1 MIRFCAAH
9 PTISN
14 LMMIGFFV
22 VGIIAA
28 PQLLRETFPRV
39 QPRKVEVKVLYPGA
53 SAEEVEEAVC
63 RPIEDAVDKVN
74 NVDEIACESR
84 EGIGKATV
92 EMSEGKDF
100 DKFFTDVKSE
110 IEAVT
115 TFPDIS
121 ETPVTK
127 QLGRTD
133 FVASVAI
140 TGPASL
146 PALKAYAQDVK
157 DRMLRWG
164 TISQVSITGF
174 SQHQIRIELNDATLR
189 QFGLSAQDIASSI
202 SKQSIDLPL
211 GTIETSEREILVRYA
226 DQRRRL
232 IEFEDLIVVSGSLGG
247 QIRLG
252 DIAQISDAFE
262 LDESKSIFNGQRAAI
277 LDISKTE
284 TEDQLKAIEAVNA
297 FIANENAIMPKSVRL
312 TLTNDLSSIVQ
323 DRLDL
328 LLSNGVQGLILVFA
342 AMWLFFGLRFSFWV
356 AMGLPVSFMGGI
368 GLMLAVGYS
377 INMLTMVGLLI
388 AIGVLMD
395 DAIVISENVAAHRQ
409 KGKSPLESAVDGA
422 KEVLPGVL
430 SSFATTACIFG
441 SLVFLQGNM
450 GEILK
455 VVPVVMLF
463 VLTVSLIEAFLIL
476 PSHLHH
482 TLEHLTIERPTG
494 IRGKMEDLIDFLRRN
509 IIGKYSQL
517 AIRWRYMTI
526 GIALGVLILS
536 AAMPA
541 SGLLKFVAFPDLE
554 GDVIEARILLPQG
567 TPLARTEAI
576 VDKMVKAVAAVDKKL
591 TPDQPGQQQY
601 VRNVMVTYN
610 KNKDAF
616 EEGPHVA
623 TVTVDLLSAEIRN
636 NSIDEMVA
644 ILRQEVGAVPDV
656 LNIKYAEPAIGPAGL
671 PIDIRIIGDD
681 LNDLKAASTELV
693 EWLRRYE
700 GTLDINDDLRPGK
713 PELRIRLREGAL
725 SLGVDSKM
733 LADQLRS
740 AFYGATANEVQVGPE
755 SLDVDIQLKAE
766 DRDSLADLDY
776 FVVTGKGG
784 AQIPLSVVAH
794 VEEGRGVA
802 RINRVDHR
810 RVVTIQG
817 EIDMAIANADAIVKD
832 TTAKFVPGLLKRY
845 PGIEFSVQGQ
855 NKEVGK
861 TQKSMLRGFV
871 VGLIGV
877 FILLSFQFR
886 SYVEPLVVMVAI
898 PFAFVGVVWGH
909 VIMGLDISMP
919 SMMGFVSLA
928 GIVVNNSIL
937 LVAFTKIRHGE
948 GMSIADAAGAASKGR
963 FRAIFLT
970 SITTIAGLLPI
981 LFETSLQAQVLIP
994 LVTSIAFGLIAS
1006 ALLVLF
1012 VIPALYVI
1020 LDDLGLSTLSKDD
1033 ERAEEVEGVIS

>member
-14 LMMIGFFV
+14 LMMLSFFV
-22 VGIIAA
+22 IGIITG

-39 QPRKVEVKVLYPGA
+39 QPREVEVKILYPGA
-53 SAEEVEEAVC
+53 SAEEVEEGVC
-63 RPIEDAVDKVN
+63 RPIEDAIDKVN
-74 NVDEIACESR
+74 NVEEITCESR
-84 EGIGKATV
+84 EGIGKAKIK
-92 EMSEGKDF
+92 MNEGKDF

-110 IEAVT
+110 VEAVT
-115 TFPDIS
+115 TFPEIS

-140 TGPASL
+140 IGPREL

-157 DRMLRWG
+157 DRMLLWG
-164 TISQVSITGF
+164 GISQVSIKGF
-174 SQHQIRIELNDATLR
+174 SQHQVRIELSDSTLR
-189 QFGLSAQDIASSI
+189 QFGLSAQDIANSI

-211 GTIETSEREILVRYA
+211 GTIETKEREVLVRYV

-232 IEFEDLIVVSGSLGG
+232 SEFEDLIVVSGTQGG
-247 QIRLG
+247 QVRLG

-262 LDESKSIFNGQRAAI
+262 LDESKTTFNGQRAAI

-284 TEDQLKAIEAVNA
+284 TEDQLKAIDAINA
-297 FIANENAIMPKSVRL
+297 FVTNENAITPKSIQL
-312 TLTNDLSSIVQ
+312 TVTNDLSSIVQ

-328 LLSNGVQGLILVFA
+328 LLKNGMQGLILVFIG
-342 AMWLFFGLRFSFWV
+342 MWLFFGLRFSFWV

-368 GLMLAVGYS
+368 GLMLLVGYS

-409 KGKSPLESAVDGA
+409 KGKSPLEAAVDGA
-422 KEVLPGVL
+422 KEVFPGVV

-441 SLVFLQGNM
+441 SLVFLEGTM

-463 VLTVSLIEAFLIL
+463 VLTVSLVEAFLIL
-476 PSHLHH
+476 PNHLHH
-482 TLEHLTIERPTG
+482 TLEHLTTERPTG
-494 IRGKMEDLIDFLRRN
+494 LRGKMEDMLDFLRRN
-509 IIGKYSQL
+509 IVGRIAEA
-517 AIRWRYMTI
+517 AIQWRYLTI
-526 GIALGVLILS
+526 GIAICVLILS

-541 SGLLKFVAFPDLE
+541 SGLLKFVAFPELE

-567 TPLARTEAI
+567 TPLAKTDAT
-576 VDKMVKAVAAVDKKL
+576 VDHLVKAIEATSKEF
-591 TPDQPGQQQY
+591 TPEQPDQQSL
-601 VRNVMVTYN
+601 VRNIMVTNN
-610 KNKDAF
+610 KNLSAF

-623 TVTVDLLSAEIRN
+623 TITVDILWAEVRTKT
-636 NSIDEMVA
+636 IDQIIASWREKAGVM
-644 ILRQEVGAVPDV
+644 PDV
-656 LNIKYAEPAIGPAGL
+656 LSLKFTESAMGPAGL
-671 PIDIRIIGDD
+671 PIDVRVIGDD
-681 LNDLKAASTELV
+681 LNSLNAASAELV
-693 EWLRRYE
+693 EWFSRYK
-700 GTLDINDDLRPGK
+700 GTQDISGDLRPGK
-713 PELRIRLREGAL
+713 PELRIRMQEGAL

-733 LADQLRS
+733 IADQLRS

-755 SLDVDIQLKAE
+755 SLDVDIQLIAE

-776 FVVTGKGG
+776 FVVTGKDG

-794 VEEGRGVA
+794 ISEGRGVA

-810 RVVTIQG
+810 RTVTIQG
-817 EIDMAIANADAIVKD
+817 ELDVSVANADTIIKD
-832 TTAKFVPGLLKRY
+832 TMKRFAPDLAKRY
-845 PGIEFSVQGQ
+845 PGVEVSVQGQ
-855 NKEVGK
+855 SNEVAK
-861 TQKSMLRGFV
+861 TQKSMLRGFL
-871 VGLIGV
+871 VGLVGV

-937 LVAFTKIRHGE
+937 LVAFTKIRHSE
-948 GMSIADAAGAASKGR
+948 GMSIAEAAGAASRGR

-970 SITTIAGLLPI
+970 TLTTIMGLLPI
-981 LFETSLQAQVLIP
+981 LSETSMQAQILIP

-1006 ALLVLF
+1006 AILVLF

-1020 LDDLGLSTLSKDD
+1020 LDDIGLSTLSK
-1033 ERAEEVEGVIS
+1033 EKQAEEAVTAV